1 MRDPSSVT
9 RSVDG
14 NVLHSPGLPAFDLWV
29 DPSIPYLGATEL
41 IIKGIARAERHHFA
55 DVRDGT
61 VRRLFVVQFEG
72 FLPDSEERY
81 AYPLPDPVELGGVTW
96 GSWVFAYSAHR
107 DDPAPET
114 TDTLAFLGE
123 RRIELE
129 DEQIMARYARIL
141 GDDARNE
148 VLLFYHEPLRRL
160 GHRLGTIAI
169 EGEIRSAYMSVATDL
184 RARARRAFR
193 ITPR

>member
-1 MRDPSSVT
+1 MPDPSRVA
-9 RSVDG
+9 RSVVS
-14 NVLHSPGLPAFDLWV
+14 NVLHSPALPALDLSV
-29 DPSIPYLGATEL
+29 DPSIPYLGSTEL
-41 IIKGIARAERHHFA
+41 IIKNIARPERHHFA

-72 FLPDSEERY
+72 FLPDNDERY
-81 AYPLPDPVELGGVTW
+81 VYPLPDPVELGGATW

-114 TDTLAFLGE
+114 TDTVAFLDE
-123 RRIELE
+123 RGIAFD
-129 DEQIMARYARIL
+129 DEQVMARYARIL

-160 GHRLGTIAI
+160 GHRLDTVSLDGDLRTEYAAV
-169 EGEIRSAYMSVATDL
+169 GTDL
-184 RARARRAFR
+184 KARARRAFR
-193 ITPR
+193 LTP